1 MHIQNV
7 AYLTNSIPG
16 ISDPRSPVN
25 ATDAAPALQPEQQ
38 ARSSLSPIESFYA
51 YQKEP
56 WLADPGY
63 EDVTS
68 LEEYIDRK
76 NSMDRI
82 ELALVQIT
90 YHRFQDHLESTY
102 PDLAKKR
109 FGFTLGPDANLKI
122 INYSNAL
129 TEVERATVTELMNG
143 FEDLKERIQAHA
155 KNVMILAQHDHK
167 TFGPARDLGL
177 HNFHE
182 IVDYHQVLSSGLD
195 GMQEEWKRQVSNYSE
210 HKDFSCISTG
220 A

>member
-1 MHIQNV
+1 MQISNV
-7 AYLTNSIPG
+7 SCLPNSIPG
-16 ISDPRSPVN
+16 IPDPRLPLRES
-25 ATDAAPALQPEQQ
+25 DSGSALEPQQ
-38 ARSSLSPIESFYA
+38 QVRSSLSPIKSFYT

-63 EDVTS
+63 EDVAS

-76 NSMDRI
+76 KSMDHI

-90 YHRFQDHLESTY
+90 YHRFQNHLESTY
-102 PDLAKKR
+102 PDLAKKG

-129 TEVERATVTELMNG
+129 TEAERSTVTELLNG

-155 KNVMILAQHDHK
+155 KNVMILAQHDHE
-167 TFGPARDLGL
+167 TFGPTRDIGL

-182 IVDYHQVLSSGLD
+182 IVDYHKVLTNGVD
-195 GMQEEWKRQVSNYSE
+195 GMQEEWVQQVSSYASRT
-210 HKDFSCISTG
+210 DSTYI
-220 A
+220 ATEV

>member
-1 MHIQNV
+1 MQISNV
-7 AYLTNSIPG
+7 SCLPNSIPG
-16 ISDPRSPVN
+16 IPDPRLPLRQSDPTSSLEP
-25 ATDAAPALQPEQQ
+25 QQQ
-38 ARSSLSPIESFYA
+38 ARSSLSPIESFYT

-63 EDVTS
+63 EDVAS

-76 NSMDRI
+76 KSMDHI

-90 YHRFQDHLESTY
+90 YHRFQNHLESTY
-102 PDLAKKR
+102 PDLAKKG

-129 TEVERATVTELMNG
+129 TEAERSTVTELLNG

-155 KNVMILAQHDHK
+155 KNVMILAQHDHE
-167 TFGPARDLGL
+167 TFGPARDIGL

-182 IVDYHQVLSSGLD
+182 IVDYHKVLTNGVD
-195 GMQEEWKRQVSNYSE
+195 GMQEEWVQQVRSYSTRT
-210 HKDFSCISTG
+210 DSTYVS
-220 A
+220 AEA